1 MAGSSIRSATAVKT
15 VSENSP
21 LLARVKNYG
30 ALENGFIVLSASD
43 VAVGGTLN
51 PDAAG
56 NQKFAINAM
65 AVSGTVDAS
74 TLGTLRAYLVDGTE
88 VLQRCGRVD
97 IQEPTPDPR
106 LTSLTVGGITI
117 LAPGTS
123 TIIDENKQLAANII
137 NGDQLTSGFI
147 VLSAT
152 NVSVGGTLNPD
163 AAGNQ
168 KFAANNASISGTVNA
183 STPSTLH
190 AYLVDGT
197 SVLQKCGDVQIV
209 APPARFTSFIAND
222 VNLILRE
229 NHLNIS
235 DGVLNASYDAQNLDT
250 LTNSRLV
257 ISTTLDANVGDVVT
271 GSQSVHVNNGS
282 ALSARISGIQDGLY
296 RIYLIDAN
304 QGSTAT
310 GTVVQV
316 LGSVRQG
323 QYSDWE
329 NITLQGS
336 AWNAEKSGISSPV
349 TSTGTYNGGG
359 AATGVELVKKNTK
372 PTIGQIESNSVG
384 YTALSGNSFSLNTTA
399 IDNTSK
405 YWLVACHYSEQMED
419 YIVDAVYD
427 YAFLTP
433 NEG

>member
-1 MAGSSIRSATAVKT
+1 MAGSSIRSEGIVKVVT
-15 VSENSP
+15 ENAP
-21 LLARVKNYG
+21 LGARVKDFG
-30 ALENGFIVLSASD
+30 GLENGYIVLSASD
-43 VAVGGTLN
+43 VPVGGTLN
-51 PDAAG
+51 PDGAG
-56 NQKFAINAM
+56 NQKFAITAM

-106 LTSLTVGGITI
+106 ITALTVGGITI
-117 LAPGTS
+117 MATGTS
-123 TIIDENKQLAANII
+123 TIIDENKQLSASII
-137 NGDQLTSGFI
+137 NNDQLTSGYV

-168 KFAANNASISGTVNA
+168 KFAVNNQTISGTVNA

-209 APPARFTSFIAND
+209 APQARIDSITAGGTTLTPSNSSKNINDGNLSGTYRAEHMELLTNPRVVLSTS
-222 VNLILRE
+222 
-229 NHLNIS
+229 LNI
-235 DGVLNASYDAQNLDT
+235 A
-250 LTNSRLV
+250 
-257 ISTTLDANVGDVVT
+257 VGSQVT
-271 GSQSVHVNNGS
+271 GQYGFNAANGS
-282 ALSARISGIQDGLY
+282 ATSFNLANIADGSY
-296 RIYLIDAN
+296 RLYLIDATSAGGN
-304 QGSTAT
+304 T
-310 GTVVQV
+310 GTVAQV
-316 LGSVRQG
+316 MGKVTQAEAT
-323 QYSDWE
+323 DWE
-329 NITLQGS
+329 NVTLQGS
-336 AWNAEKSGISSPV
+336 AWDGEKMGITAPV

-359 AATGVELVKKNTK
+359 SATGVELVKKNTK
-372 PTIGQIESNSVG
+372 PTIGQSESNTVA
-384 YTALSGNSFSLNTTA
+384 YTALSGNSFSINTTA

>member
-1 MAGSSIRSATAVKT
+1 MAGSSIRSESLVKVVT
-15 VSENSP
+15 ENAP
-21 LLARVKNYG
+21 LGARVKDFS
-30 ALENGFIVLSASD
+30 ALENGYIVLSASD
-43 VAVGGTLN
+43 VQVGGTLN
-51 PDAAG
+51 PDGAG

-88 VLQRCGRVD
+88 VIQRCGQVD

-106 LTSLTVGGITI
+106 ITSLTVGGNTI
-117 LAPGTS
+117 LAPGTA
-123 TIIDENKQLAANII
+123 TIIDENKQLAANLI

-168 KFAANNASISGTVNA
+168 KFAANNATISGTVNA

-209 APPARFTSFIAND
+209 APQARIDSITA
-222 VNLILRE
+222 
-229 NHLNIS
+229 
-235 DGVLNASYDAQNLDT
+235 GGTT
-250 LTNSRLV
+250 LTPSSSAKNINDGKLSGTYIAEHMELLTNPRVVL
-257 ISTTLDANVGDVVT
+257 STSLNVAVGSQVT
-271 GSQSVHVNNGS
+271 GQYGFNAANGS
-282 ALSARISGIQDGLY
+282 AQSFNLSGITDGTY
-296 RIYLIDAN
+296 RLYLIDAT
-304 QGSTAT
+304 TAGGNT
-310 GTVVQV
+310 GTVAQV
-316 LGSVRQG
+316 MGKVTQAEAT
-323 QYSDWE
+323 DWE
-329 NITLQGS
+329 NVTLQGS
-336 AWNAEKSGISSPV
+336 AWDADKYGISIPI

-372 PTIGQIESNSVG
+372 PTIGQIESNSVA
-384 YTALSGNSFSLNTTA
+384 YTAFSGNSFSINTTA

-427 YAFLTP
+427 YNFNTP

>member
-1 MAGSSIRSATAVKT
+1 MAGSSIRSESLVKVVT
-15 VSENSP
+15 ENAP
-21 LLARVKNYG
+21 LGARVKDFS
-30 ALENGFIVLSASD
+30 ALENGYIVLSASD
-43 VAVGGTLN
+43 VQVGGTLN

-88 VLQRCGRVD
+88 VLQRCGQVD

-123 TIIDENKQLAANII
+123 TIIDENKQLAAYLI
-137 NGDQLTSGFI
+137 NGDQLTSGFV

-168 KFAANNASISGTVNA
+168 KFAANNATISGTVNA

-209 APPARFTSFIAND
+209 APQARIDSITA
-222 VNLILRE
+222 
-229 NHLNIS
+229 
-235 DGVLNASYDAQNLDT
+235 GGTT
-250 LTNSRLV
+250 LTPSSSAKNINDGNLSGTYRAEHMELLTNPRIV
-257 ISTTLDANVGDVVT
+257 LSTSLNVAVGSQVT
-271 GSQSVHVNNGS
+271 GQYGFNAANGS
-282 ALSARISGIQDGLY
+282 AQSFNLASIADGSY
-296 RIYLIDAN
+296 RLYLIDAT
-304 QGSTAT
+304 TAGGNT
-310 GTVVQV
+310 GTVAQV
-316 LGSVRQG
+316 MGKVTQAEA
-323 QYSDWE
+323 SDWE
-329 NITLQGS
+329 NVTLQGS
-336 AWNAEKSGISSPV
+336 AWDGDKLNITAPI
-349 TSTGTYNGGG
+349 TTTGTYNGGG
-359 AATGVELVKKNTK
+359 SATGVVLVKKNTK
-372 PTIGQIESNSVG
+372 PTIGSTNSNTVG
-384 YTALSGNSFSLNTTA
+384 YAALSGNSFSINTTA
-399 IDNTSK
+399 IDDTSR
-405 YWLVACHYSEQMED
+405 YWLVACHYDESFEQ
-419 YIVDAVYD
+419 YSVDAVYD
-427 YAFLTP
+427 FYFDTP

>member
-1 MAGSSIRSATAVKT
+1 MAGSSIRSESLVKVVT
-15 VSENSP
+15 ENAP
-21 LLARVKNYG
+21 LRARVKDFS
-30 ALENGFIVLSASD
+30 ALENGYIVLSASD
-43 VAVGGTLN
+43 VPVGGTLN
-51 PDAAG
+51 PDGAG

-88 VLQRCGRVD
+88 VLQRCGQVD

-106 LTSLTVGGITI
+106 ITSLTVGGITI

-123 TIIDENKQLAANII
+123 TIIDENKQLAANLI

-147 VLSAT
+147 VLSTT

-163 AAGNQ
+163 ASGNQ
-168 KFAANNASISGTVNA
+168 KFAANNATISGTVNA

-209 APPARFTSFIAND
+209 APQARIDSITA
-222 VNLILRE
+222 
-229 NHLNIS
+229 
-235 DGVLNASYDAQNLDT
+235 GGTT
-250 LTNSRLV
+250 LTPSDSSKNINNGNLSGTYRAEHMELLTNPRIV
-257 ISTTLDANVGDVVT
+257 LSTSLNVAVGSQVT
-271 GSQSVHVNNGS
+271 GQYGFNAANGS
-282 ALSARISGIQDGLY
+282 AQSFNLANITDGSY
-296 RIYLIDAN
+296 RLYLIDAT
-304 QGSTAT
+304 TAGGNT
-310 GTVVQV
+310 GTVAQV
-316 LGSVRQG
+316 MGRVTQAEAT
-323 QYSDWE
+323 DWE

-336 AWNAEKSGISSPV
+336 AWNAEKAGISSPV

-359 AATGVELVKKNTK
+359 SATGCALVKKPTK
-372 PTIGQIESNSVG
+372 PSVG
-384 YTALSGNSFSLNTTA
+384 QTEGNTVGYAALSGNSFSINTNN
-399 IDNTSK
+399 IDDSSK
-405 YWLVACHYSEQMED
+405 YWLVACHYDEGFES
-419 YIVDAVYD
+419 YRVDAVYD